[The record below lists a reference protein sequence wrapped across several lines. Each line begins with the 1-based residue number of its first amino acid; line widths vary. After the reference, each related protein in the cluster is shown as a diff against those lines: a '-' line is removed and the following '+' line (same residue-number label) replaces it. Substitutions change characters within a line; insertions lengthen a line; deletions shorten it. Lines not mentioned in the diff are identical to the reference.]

1 MPCNSHPFFLDGVA
15 SLCVCP
21 FLNIK
26 IHVWWEFIVWLLTE
40 LPLRIAI
47 NEPSLG
53 MEERRAVFSVL
64 KNGQLTSASVA
75 GGRHV
80 QAFEK
85 AAASYVG
92 TKYAVA
98 VSSGTAALQA
108 SLHALNIKRGDEVLM
123 PSFTFVATANAVVSA
138 GARPVF
144 VDIIRDNY
152 TVDPDDLAKKI
163 TKRTKAIIP
172 VHLYGNV
179 APVDQI
185 AEVAKKNNLP
195 VIEDSAQSLGSKF
208 RKRQTGTFFDL
219 GCFSMYPSKVI
230 TAGEG
235 GFVVTDDQ
243 ELRDKLLAIRNHG
256 IGPGGPHT
264 FGLNMR
270 LPEINAVIANVQM
283 KKLPKFLK
291 TRRRNAGH
299 LARLISDLGIQ
310 LPEEPRDV
318 RVNWYL
324 YTVAT
329 SDRDKILRKLNRRGI
344 GAAAYYATPVH
355 KNPFYKRSVRLSVT
369 DWASTHVMS
378 LPVHPQVSIKD
389 IEYIA
394 KTMRDA
400 Q

>member
-1 MPCNSHPFFLDGVA
+1 
-15 SLCVCP
+15 
-21 FLNIK
+21 
-26 IHVWWEFIVWLLTE
+26 
-40 LPLRIAI
+40 
-47 NEPSLG
+47 
-53 MEERRAVFSVL
+53 MEERRAISSVL

-92 TKYAVA
+92 AKYAVA

-108 SLHALNIKRGDEVLM
+108 SLHALDVKRGDEILM

-144 VDIIRDNY
+144 VDITRHNY
-152 TVDPDDLAKKI
+152 TMDPDDLAKKI
-163 TKRTKAIIP
+163 TKKTKAIMP

-185 AEVAKKNNLP
+185 SEVAKKNNLP
-195 VIEDSAQSLGSKF
+195 VIEDSAQSLGSTF
-208 RKRQTGTFFDL
+208 RGRHTGTFFDL
-219 GCFSMYPSKVI
+219 GCFSMYTSKVI

-243 ELRDKLLAIRNHG
+243 DLRDKLLAVRNHG
-256 IGPGGPHT
+256 IGPGGPHA
-264 FGLNMR
+264 FGLNLR
-270 LPEINAVIANVQM
+270 LPEINAVIAGIQIE
-283 KKLPKFLK
+283 KLPKFLK
-291 TRRRNAGH
+291 TRRRNAAH
-299 LARLISDLGIQ
+299 LTKLISDMGIQ
-310 LPEEPRDV
+310 LPGEPRDV

-324 YTVAT
+324 YTIAT
-329 SDRDKILRKLNRRGI
+329 SDRDKILRKLNQSGV
-344 GAAAYYATPVH
+344 GATAYYSQPVH
-355 KNPFYKRSVRLSVT
+355 KNPFYKRAVRLSVT
-369 DWASTHVMS
+369 DWASAHVLS

-394 KTMRDA
+394 KTMRGA
-400 Q
+400 L